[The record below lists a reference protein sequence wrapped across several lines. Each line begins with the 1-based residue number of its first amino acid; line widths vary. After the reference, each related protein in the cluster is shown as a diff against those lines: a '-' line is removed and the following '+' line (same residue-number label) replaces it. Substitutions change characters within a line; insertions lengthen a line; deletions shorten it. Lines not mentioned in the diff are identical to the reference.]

1 MEDLDTMLEK
11 NGVSNDDKKLFKA
24 MLYTGLLVLADP
36 TEEQKNKF
44 FEQLEAGL
52 ERLEKLDHYLPKW
65 EEQLKKSC
73 VNSKGMV
80 LNDIQFLMR
89 ERK

>member
-1 MEDLDTMLEK
+1 MSKEL
-11 NGVSNDDKKLFKA
+11 
-24 MLYTGLLVLADP
+24 
-36 TEEQKNKF
+36 
-44 FEQLEAGL
+44 EQLEWLKGIYSHLIKRTTDSKQLTPEEEKAFDQLEKGL

>member
-1 MEDLDTMLEK
+1 MSNELNQLEWLKGIYTNLIKRTTSSKELTPEEEEAFNQLEK
-11 NGVSNDDKKLFKA
+11 
-24 MLYTGLLVLADP
+24 
-36 TEEQKNKF
+36 
-44 FEQLEAGL
+44 GL

-80 LNDIQFLMR
+80 LNDIQFLNR